1 MKKKNLYA
9 ATGVSHA
16 SMTKHGKTENLNKE
30 ILVKICLAQD
40 CNISDSVENIR
51 DEEKHSEQE

>member
-1 MKKKNLYA
+1 
-9 ATGVSHA
+9 
-16 SMTKHGKTENLNKE
+16 MTKHGKTENLNKE